1 MCVCAQSYPTLWDP
15 MDSSPPGSSVH
26 GIFQGRILKWIATS
40 HSTGPSWPR
49 DQTHVSCISCTGK
62 RILYH
67 YRHPHGPTLI
77 GLIVVCAATGRR
89 AKNTGYSNPNC
100 KALEGLTEDL
110 NASDWEVRRNYLRWA
125 IEGLMAFW

>member
-1 MCVCAQSYPTLWDP
+1 MVWFCFILVCPLF
-15 MDSSPPGSSVH
+15 
-26 GIFQGRILKWIATS
+26 IFYSG
-40 HSTGPSWPR
+40 
-49 DQTHVSCISCTGK
+49 HVLVFCL
-62 RILYH
+62 R
-67 YRHPHGPTLI
+67 GPTLI

-125 IEGLMAFW
+125 IEGLMAF